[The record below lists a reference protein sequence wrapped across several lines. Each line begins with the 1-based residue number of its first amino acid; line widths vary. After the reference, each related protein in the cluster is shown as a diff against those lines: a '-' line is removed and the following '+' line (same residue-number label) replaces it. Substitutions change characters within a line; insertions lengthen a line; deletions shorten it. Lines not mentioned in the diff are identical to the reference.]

1 MKLSDKWETRPGPHF
16 AASQPNAT
24 STLGAYPK
32 GSPVIPG
39 SAHRPSRPLL
49 AIAVLAVAGAALSGC
64 ATAAAPAGPAST
76 IPLADDASILTDVC
90 PATVVVQATWEP
102 EVDHGPFYGLVGPD
116 AVIDADKKSVTGTLV
131 DQGKSTGVQ
140 IEVRSG
146 GSAIGYQPVAS
157 QMYTDTSI
165 TLGSVPTEDR
175 VAGAESQPTIGVFA
189 TRQQSP
195 QMIMWDPQTH
205 PDWTSIADIG
215 KTDATVVVPKGGLYA
230 QALVAK
236 GVLKQSQLSDSYD
249 GSPARFV
256 SDPSIAQNGFA
267 TSEPYIYEH
276 EISQWDKPVKYQLV
290 KDAGYDVYPDALS
303 IRSAD
308 LEKLSPCLTKLVPIL
323 QRSALAYL
331 ADPAP
336 TNALIVKLVEEYDTG
351 WVYSP
356 GVAEAGAGILKNLHL
371 MAGTDPSVPI
381 GDFAPARA
389 KNSFD
394 QVTSL
399 LGATG
404 VKIDPALTPDDIFD
418 DQFIDPSITSK

>member
-1 MKLSDKWETRPGPHF
+1 
-16 AASQPNAT
+16 
-24 STLGAYPK
+24 
-32 GSPVIPG
+32 VIPG

-49 AIAVLAVAGAALSGC
+49 ALTALALAGTALSGC
-64 ATAAAPAGPAST
+64 ASGAAPAGSAPA
-76 IPLADDASILTDVC
+76 IPLADEASILTDVC

-116 AVIDADKKSVTGTLV
+116 AVIDTNKKSVTGTLV
-131 DQGKSTGVQ
+131 DGGKSTGVQ

-146 GSAIGYQPVAS
+146 GSAIGYQPVVS
-157 QMYTDTSI
+157 QMYQDTSI
-165 TLGSVPTEDR
+165 TLGSIPTEDR
-175 VAGAESQPTIGVFA
+175 VAGAVDQPAIGVFA
-189 TRQQSP
+189 TRQESP
-195 QMIMWDPQTH
+195 QIIMWDPATH

-236 GVLKQSQLSDSYD
+236 GILKQSQLSDSYD

-276 EISQWDKPVKYQLV
+276 EIAQWDKPVEFQLV

-303 IRSAD
+303 IRAAD
-308 LEKLSPCLTKLVPIL
+308 LEELSPCLTKLVPIL

-336 TNALIVKLVEEYDTG
+336 TNALIVKLTQEYDTG
-351 WVYSP
+351 WVYSA
-356 GVAEAGAGILKNLHL
+356 GVAEAGAAVLKDMHL

-381 GDFAPARA
+381 GAFAPGRA
-389 KNSFD
+389 ESSFE
-394 QVTSL
+394 QITSL
-399 LGATG
+399 LGSAG
-404 VKIDPALTPDDIFD
+404 VAIKPGLTADDIFD
-418 DQFIDPSITSK
+418 SEFIDTSITSQ

>member
-1 MKLSDKWETRPGPHF
+1 M
-16 AASQPNAT
+16 
-24 STLGAYPK
+24 
-32 GSPVIPG
+32 IPG
-39 SAHRPSRPLL
+39 SAHRLPRPLL
-49 AIAVLAVAGAALSGC
+49 ALTALAVAGAALSGC
-64 ATAAAPAGPAST
+64 ASGAAPAASAPA
-76 IPLADDASILTDVC
+76 IPLADEASILTDVC

-116 AVIDADKKSVTGTLV
+116 AVIDTNKKSVTGTLV
-131 DQGKSTGVQ
+131 DGGKSTGVQ

-146 GSAIGYQPVAS
+146 GSAIGYQPVIS
-157 QMYTDTSI
+157 QMYQDTSI
-165 TLGSVPTEDR
+165 TLGSIPTEDR
-175 VAGAESQPTIGVFA
+175 VAGAVDQPAIGVFA

-195 QMIMWDPQTH
+195 QIIMWDPETH

-236 GVLKQSQLSDSYD
+236 GVLKHSQLSDSYD

-276 EISQWDKPVKYQLV
+276 EIAQWDKPVEFQLV

-303 IRSAD
+303 VRAAD
-308 LEKLSPCLTKLVPIL
+308 LEELSPCLTKLVPIL
-323 QRSALAYL
+323 QRSTLAYL

-336 TNALIVKLVEEYDTG
+336 TNALIVKLTEEYDTG
-351 WVYSP
+351 WVYSA
-356 GVAEAGAGILKNLHL
+356 GVAEAGADVLKDMHL

-381 GDFAPARA
+381 GAFAPGRA
-389 KNSFD
+389 ESSFE
-394 QVTSL
+394 QITSL

-404 VKIDPALTPDDIFD
+404 VTIKPGLTADDIFD
-418 DQFIDPSITSK
+418 SEFIDTSITSE